1 MIRSGLTAQVS
12 KEGTGRTVEE
22 NSEKDYPL
30 LFTLTELTGKKS
42 KDERTMIV
50 QGFEFPR
57 RYGLIAILAF
67 LPAIFGGL
75 AFLPFFGPAGAFVV
89 GLAVMGVFFVG
100 FESRSRRGLKLKM
113 YQTVY
118 DKSQNQIRK
127 LNGHVIRCGQVVE
140 DLAENPGYIRMSAE
154 DARKPDPESELEVKD
169 AIDDVEDDL
178 FGGFDDHSDSGRRE
192 TRPDMGLTRVRTE
205 DSTTT
210 TTSTGPTLVYDD

>member
-1 MIRSGLTAQVS
+1 MD
-12 KEGTGRTVEE
+12 E

-57 RYGLIAILAF
+57 RYGLIAIVAF
-67 LPAIFGGL
+67 IPAIFGGL
-75 AFLPFFGPAGAFVV
+75 AFLPFFGPAGSFAV
-89 GLAVMGVFFVG
+89 GLAIMAVFFLG
-100 FESRSRRGLKLKM
+100 FESRSRKGLKLKM

-140 DLAENPGYIRMSAE
+140 DLAESPGYIRMSAE
-154 DARKPDPESELEVKD
+154 DSRKPDPDFDLDISD

-178 FGGFDDHSDSGRRE
+178 FGDFDPDGASKKNRQ
-192 TRPDMGLTRVRTE
+192 TRPDMGLTRARAE
-205 DSTTT
+205 DYSTTT
-210 TTSTGPTLVYDD
+210 DTGPTLVYDD